1 MDDAA
6 GGSVELG
13 KPGLGL
19 GRAGQGLLPETVR
32 ALNHQVPAGVRE
44 AGVAAGCPAAP
55 QPAADGAGADRKQP
69 AGLPLGQA
77 ARFQLA
83 HQLLSKILT
92 VTAGHGRPE
101 RVGTI

>member
-19 GRAGQGLLPETVR
+19 VRAGQGLLPETVQI
-32 ALNHQVPAGVRE
+32 LNHQAPVGVRE
-44 AGVAAGCPAAP
+44 AGIASGCPVAP
-55 QPAADGAGADRKQP
+55 QPAADGAGAGRKQP

-83 HQLLSKILT
+83 HQLPPKTLT